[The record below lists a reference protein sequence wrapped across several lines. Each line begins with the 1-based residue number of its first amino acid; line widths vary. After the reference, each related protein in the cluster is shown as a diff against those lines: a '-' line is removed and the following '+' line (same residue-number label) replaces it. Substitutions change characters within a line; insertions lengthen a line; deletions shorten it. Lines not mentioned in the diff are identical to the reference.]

1 MKDFNLLLSPTKG
14 KKSTLDKA
22 YQQHV
27 VNIIKTLSE
36 EEEARWEIY
45 SVIFQQLLNYGHTDI
60 IKEIKYRLTD
70 GENPNVVFLDVLDR
84 DSDSFDSLTWFLKRR
99 VEEYLD
105 EDLMKR
111 FLP

>member
-1 MKDFNLLLSPTKG
+1 MRDFNLLLAPTRG

-27 VNIIKTLSE
+27 VNIVKTLNE
-36 EEEARWEIY
+36 EEEARWETY
-45 SVIFQQLLNYGHTDI
+45 SLIFQQLINYGYTDI
-60 IKEIKYRLTD
+60 TKEIKYRLTD

-84 DSDSFDSLTWFLKRR
+84 DSDNFDSLTWFLKRR
-99 VEEYLD
+99 IEEYLD